1 MLFLQLPALNGCD
14 PASLGRCKGGS
25 KAGIVL
31 QEVSSDAQHWL
42 ATKVK
47 YRQEIEKH
55 TYKAAANRQRN
66 KTRHTMRQNR
76 GSSCVSSLTLVLAPF
91 LMLAVQMVLG
101 EDNRLGNFTSH
112 SQCKLK
118 DGPSC
123 RYRMFFVVLD
133 FVLVGGCLKQLLSS
147 CHP

>member
-55 TYKAAANRQRN
+55 TYKAAANKQRG
-66 KTRHTMRQNR
+66 TRR
-76 GSSCVSSLTLVLAPF
+76 GTL
-91 LMLAVQMVLG
+91 
-101 EDNRLGNFTSH
+101 
-112 SQCKLK
+112 
-118 DGPSC
+118 
-123 RYRMFFVVLD
+123 
-133 FVLVGGCLKQLLSS
+133 
-147 CHP
+147 